1 MWDYLNIMTESI
13 GNRKEQSRATK
24 MIKSMGI
31 YAIGN
36 LGSKVITFLMVP
48 LYTHY
53 VENTADF
60 GYYDICL
67 TVVFL
72 LIPFV
77 TLQLRDGAFRFLLDS
92 PSLAHRQKVVSTT
105 YKILGSTLLLSAVIT
120 FGVATIFSVPYIW
133 YVLALLLAMSIQ
145 EVVSQVFRGLGNT
158 KAFVSVGII
167 SAFFIGLLSLVFVVW
182 MGMGIKG
189 VFVANILARLLAIVV
204 VELRLQTLRHYFS
217 IKISGKGIALDIIK
231 YTLPLLPGSL
241 CWWLTG
247 SSDRWFIQEYLGL
260 EVNGVYAVA
269 IRFLG
274 ILQTLA
280 LIFYQA
286 WQETAILQYHSA
298 DRDKF
303 FSQVLNCYI
312 FIICLLVVGFTFALK
327 MCYSWLVSP
336 NYQGS
341 LSYIF
346 PLAISSAIF
355 SISAYFDM
363 GYQCAKD
370 TKRTLPA
377 IMLSA
382 GVNVV
387 LNFLLIGKFGVYGVI
402 ATLIISYS
410 VLVIYRW
417 IDSKRYFT
425 ITLVPGLLLPIGI
438 TLLMAVP
445 FYCCTAIWQDA
456 LAMAGALTLMVASCP
471 STIKQGAFAKFLAKF
486 GR

>member
-1 MWDYLNIMTESI
+1 MTESI

-456 LAMAGALTLMVASCP
+456 LAMVGALTLMVASCP
-471 STIKQGAFAKFLAKF
+471 SVIKQGAFAKFITKF
-486 GR
+486 GK

>member
-1 MWDYLNIMTESI
+1 MMKD
-13 GNRKEQSRATK
+13 
-24 MIKSMGI
+24 MGI

-36 LGSKVITFLMVP
+36 LGSKIITFLMVP
-48 LYTHY
+48 LYTYY

-67 TVVFL
+67 TAVFL
-72 LIPFV
+72 LMPFV

-92 PSLAHRQKVVSTT
+92 PNEENRKEVVTMT
-105 YKILGSTLLLSAVIT
+105 YKTLGATILLSTIIT
-120 FGVATIFSVPYIW
+120 LGIASFFQVRYLW
-133 YVLALLLAMSIQ
+133 YVLALLVAMSIQ
-145 EVVSQVFRGLGNT
+145 EVVSQVFRGLGNN
-158 KAFVSVGII
+158 KAFITVGIL
-167 SAFFIGLLSLVFVVW
+167 SAFFIGLFSLVFVVW
-182 MGMGIKG
+182 LGMGIEG
-189 VFVANILARLLAIVV
+189 VFIANILARFAAVGA
-204 VELRLQTLRHYFS
+204 VELKLRTLQRFFFV
-217 IKISGKGIALDIIK
+217 KISVGKTAREILK
-231 YTLPLLPGSL
+231 YTLPLLPGSI

-346 PLAISSAIF
+346 PLAISTAIF

-456 LAMAGALTLMVASCP
+456 LAMVGALTLMVASCP
-471 STIKQGAFAKFLAKF
+471 SAIKQGAFAKFLAKF
-486 GR
+486 GK

>member
-1 MWDYLNIMTESI
+1 MTESI

-105 YKILGSTLLLSAVIT
+105 YKILGSTLLLSTVIT
-120 FGVATIFSVPYIW
+120 LCVATIFSVPYIW
-133 YVLALLLAMSIQ
+133 YVLALLVAMSIQ

-471 STIKQGAFAKFLAKF
+471 STIKQGAFAKFITKF
-486 GR
+486 GK

>member
-1 MWDYLNIMTESI
+1 
-13 GNRKEQSRATK
+13 
-24 MIKSMGI
+24 MGI

-189 VFVANILARLLAIVV
+189 VFVANILARLLAIVA
-204 VELRLQTLRHYFS
+204 VELKLQTLRHYFS

-425 ITLVPGLLLPIGI
+425 ITLVPGLLLPISI

-456 LAMAGALTLMVASCP
+456 LAMVGALTLMVASCP
-471 STIKQGAFAKFLAKF
+471 SVIKQGAFAKFITKF
-486 GR
+486 GK

>member
-1 MWDYLNIMTESI
+1 
-13 GNRKEQSRATK
+13 
-24 MIKSMGI
+24 MGI

-189 VFVANILARLLAIVV
+189 VFVANILARLLAIVA
-204 VELRLQTLRHYFS
+204 VELKVQTLRHYFC
-217 IKISGKGIALDIIK
+217 IRISGKGIALDIIK

-247 SSDRWFIQEYLGL
+247 SSDRWFIQEYL
-260 EVNGVYAVA
+260 
-269 IRFLG
+269 
-274 ILQTLA
+274 
-280 LIFYQA
+280 
-286 WQETAILQYHSA
+286 
-298 DRDKF
+298 
-303 FSQVLNCYI
+303 
-312 FIICLLVVGFTFALK
+312 
-327 MCYSWLVSP
+327 
-336 NYQGS
+336 
-341 LSYIF
+341 
-346 PLAISSAIF
+346 
-355 SISAYFDM
+355 
-363 GYQCAKD
+363 
-370 TKRTLPA
+370 
-377 IMLSA
+377 
-382 GVNVV
+382 
-387 LNFLLIGKFGVYGVI
+387 
-402 ATLIISYS
+402 
-410 VLVIYRW
+410 
-417 IDSKRYFT
+417 
-425 ITLVPGLLLPIGI
+425 
-438 TLLMAVP
+438 
-445 FYCCTAIWQDA
+445 
-456 LAMAGALTLMVASCP
+456 
-471 STIKQGAFAKFLAKF
+471 
-486 GR
+486 

>member
-1 MWDYLNIMTESI
+1 MTESI

-189 VFVANILARLLAIVV
+189 VFVANILARLLAIIA
-204 VELRLQTLRHYFS
+204 VELKVQTLRHYFC
-217 IKISGKGIALDIIK
+217 IRISGKGIALDIIK

-471 STIKQGAFAKFLAKF
+471 SAIKQGVFAKFITKF
-486 GR
+486 GK

>member
-1 MWDYLNIMTESI
+1 MTESI
-13 GNRKEQSRATK
+13 GNNKEQRRASS
-24 MIKSMGI
+24 MMKSMGI

-92 PSLAHRQKVVSTT
+92 PSLEHRKKMVSTT
-105 YKILGSTLLLSAVIT
+105 YKILGSSLLLT
-120 FGVATIFSVPYIW
+120 TIFTFCVAIIHPIPYIW
-133 YVLALLLAMSIQ
+133 YVLALLVAMSIQ
-145 EVVSQVFRGLGNT
+145 EVVSQVFRGLGDT
-158 KAFVSVGII
+158 KAFVAVGIL

-189 VFVANILARLLAIVV
+189 VFLANILARFFAIAA
-204 VELRLQTLRHYFS
+204 VETKIQTLRRFFS
-217 IKISGKGIALDIIK
+217 INISGKGIALDIIK

-269 IRFLG
+269 VRFVS

-303 FSQVLNCYI
+303 FSQVLNNYI
-312 FIICLLVVGFTFALK
+312 FIICLLLVGFCFSLK
-327 MCYSWLVSP
+327 MCYSWLVDT

-341 LSYIF
+341 LDFIF
-346 PLAISSAIF
+346 PLAISAALF
-355 SISAYFDM
+355 SVSAYFDM

-377 IMLSA
+377 IIVSA
-382 GVNVV
+382 VVNVV

-402 ATLIISYS
+402 ATLIVSYS
-410 VLVIYRW
+410 VLLTYRW
-417 IDSKRYFT
+417 IDSRRYFKLA
-425 ITLVPGLLLPIGI
+425 IHRRIILPVMVCVATAI
-438 TLLMAVP
+438 P
-445 FYCCTAIWQDA
+445 FYLCTDFWQDA
-456 LAMAGALTLMVASCP
+456 LTMVVAIALMIACCP
-471 STIKQGAFAKFLAKF
+471 SPIRKETFAKITSKIRL
-486 GR
+486 

>member
-1 MWDYLNIMTESI
+1 M
-13 GNRKEQSRATK
+13 
-24 MIKSMGI
+24 
-31 YAIGN
+31 
-36 LGSKVITFLMVP
+36 
-48 LYTHY
+48 
-53 VENTADF
+53 
-60 GYYDICL
+60 
-67 TVVFL
+67 
-72 LIPFV
+72 
-77 TLQLRDGAFRFLLDS
+77 
-92 PSLAHRQKVVSTT
+92 
-105 YKILGSTLLLSAVIT
+105 
-120 FGVATIFSVPYIW
+120 
-133 YVLALLLAMSIQ
+133 
-145 EVVSQVFRGLGNT
+145 
-158 KAFVSVGII
+158 
-167 SAFFIGLLSLVFVVW
+167 
-182 MGMGIKG
+182 
-189 VFVANILARLLAIVV
+189 
-204 VELRLQTLRHYFS
+204 
-217 IKISGKGIALDIIK
+217 
-231 YTLPLLPGSL
+231 
-241 CWWLTG
+241 
-247 SSDRWFIQEYLGL
+247 
-260 EVNGVYAVA
+260 NGVYAVA

-456 LAMAGALTLMVASCP
+456 LAMVGALTLMVASCP
-471 STIKQGAFAKFLAKF
+471 SAIKQGAFAKFITKF
-486 GR
+486 GK

>member
-1 MWDYLNIMTESI
+1 MTESI

>member
-1 MWDYLNIMTESI
+1 MAERI
-13 GNRKEQSRATK
+13 GNKKEQSRATK
-24 MIKSMGI
+24 MVKSMGI

-105 YKILGSTLLLSAVIT
+105 YKILGSTLLLTTAIT
-120 FGVATIFSVPYIW
+120 FCIAAVVPVPHIW
-133 YVLALLLAMSIQ
+133 YVLALLVAMSIQ
-145 EVVSQVFRGLGNT
+145 EVVSQVFRGLGDT
-158 KAFVSVGII
+158 KAFVAVGIL
-167 SAFFIGLLSLVFVVW
+167 SAFFIGALSLVFVVW

-189 VFVANILARLLAIVV
+189 VFLANIFARFLAIAT
-204 VELRLQTLRHYFS
+204 VEIKIQTLRRFFS

-269 IRFLG
+269 VRFVS

-303 FSQVLNCYI
+303 FSQVLNNYI
-312 FIICLLVVGFTFALK
+312 FIICLLLVGFCFSLK
-327 MCYSWLVSP
+327 MCYSWLVNA

-341 LSYIF
+341 LAFIF
-346 PLAISSAIF
+346 PLAISTSIFAIA
-355 SISAYFDM
+355 AYFDM

-377 IMLSA
+377 IIVSA
-382 GVNVV
+382 VVNVV
-387 LNFLLIGKFGVYGVI
+387 FNFLLIGKFGVYGVI

-410 VLVIYRW
+410 VLVVYRW
-417 IDSKRYFT
+417 IDSRRYFS
-425 ITLVPGLLLPIGI
+425 ISIHPRLLLPIGI
-438 TLLMAVP
+438 TIFMAVP
-445 FYCCTAIWQDA
+445 FYCCTAVWQDA
-456 LAMAGALTLMVASCP
+456 VAMAGALALMVVSCP
-471 STIKQGAFAKFLAKF
+471 SNIKQVAFAKFLAKF
-486 GR
+486 GK

>member
-1 MWDYLNIMTESI
+1 
-13 GNRKEQSRATK
+13 
-24 MIKSMGI
+24 MGI

-189 VFVANILARLLAIVV
+189 VFVANILARLLAIVA
-204 VELRLQTLRHYFS
+204 VELKLQTLRHYFS

-456 LAMAGALTLMVASCP
+456 LAMVGALTLMVASCP
-471 STIKQGAFAKFLAKF
+471 SVIKQGAFAKFITKF
-486 GR
+486 GK

>member
-1 MWDYLNIMTESI
+1 MTESI

-189 VFVANILARLLAIVV
+189 VFVANILARLLAIIA

-402 ATLIISYS
+402 ATHIISYS

-425 ITLVPGLLLPIGI
+425 ITLVPGLLLPISI

-471 STIKQGAFAKFLAKF
+471 SAIKQGAFAKFLAKF

>member
-1 MWDYLNIMTESI
+1 
-13 GNRKEQSRATK
+13 
-24 MIKSMGI
+24 MGI

-456 LAMAGALTLMVASCP
+456 LAMVGALTLMVASCP
-471 STIKQGAFAKFLAKF
+471 SAIKQGAFAKFGK
-486 GR
+486 

>member
-1 MWDYLNIMTESI
+1 
-13 GNRKEQSRATK
+13 
-24 MIKSMGI
+24 MGI

-456 LAMAGALTLMVASCP
+456 LAMAGALALMVASCP
-471 STIKQGAFAKFLAKF
+471 SAIKQGAFGKFITKF
-486 GR
+486 GK

>member
-1 MWDYLNIMTESI
+1 
-13 GNRKEQSRATK
+13 
-24 MIKSMGI
+24 MGI

-471 STIKQGAFAKFLAKF
+471 SAINQGAFAKSITKF
-486 GR
+486 GK